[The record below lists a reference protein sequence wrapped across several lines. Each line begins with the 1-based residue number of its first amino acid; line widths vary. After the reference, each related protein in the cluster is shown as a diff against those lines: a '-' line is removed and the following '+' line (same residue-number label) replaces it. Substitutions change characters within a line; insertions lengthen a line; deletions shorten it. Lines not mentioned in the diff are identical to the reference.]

1 MKLVKLSIAST
12 IIFGMMS
19 FAQATIVTTIEA
31 PNVLTSQEVGATTI
45 DFEGLGSIA
54 GTQNCPAEYVC
65 SGDFQIRTNDG
76 NVNQSA
82 APFQATPVDQNW
94 LTVPNP
100 NRNGTANFALNA
112 DYNYFGLFWGSVDSY
127 NTISFLNDGVVVG
140 SFNGTDLSPLLA
152 NGAQGNWTS
161 NRFVNFY
168 FTNGM
173 TFDEIELDSQGFAFE
188 TDNHAFANVSEPSII
203 ALIGLSLIGLGYR
216 QRSKK

>member
-1 MKLVKLSIAST
+1 MKLFKLVVAST

-19 FAQATIVTTIEA
+19 FAQAAIITTIEA
-31 PNVLTSQEVGATTI
+31 PNVLTSQETGATTI

-54 GTQNCPAEYVC
+54 GTTNCPAEYVC
-65 SGDFQIRTNDG
+65 FGDYQIRINDG

-82 APFQATPVDQNW
+82 APFTATPIDENW

-100 NRNGTANFALNA
+100 NFYGTANFELNA
-112 DYNYFGLFWGSVDSY
+112 SYDYFGFFWGSVDSY
-127 NTISFLNDGVVVG
+127 NTINFFKDNVSIG
-140 SFNGTDLSPLLA
+140 SFSGNDLSPLLA

-168 FTNGM
+168 FTNGLRY
-173 TFDEIELDSQGFAFE
+173 DEIQLVSDGYAFE

-203 ALIGLSLIGLGYR
+203 ALLGLSLIGLGLR
-216 QRSKK
+216 KRSKK